1 MTSFNTLCAIAISLL
16 PSFSE
21 VINSVTSPIDI
32 ALISAIFLLPIF
44 TANETGFK
52 RAPLQV
58 LQGFCRM

>member
-1 MTSFNTLCAIAISLL
+1 M
-16 PSFSE
+16 
-21 VINSVTSPIDI
+21 

-58 LQGFCRM
+58 LQGFWRIKPSRCSRAASESDFS